1 MQIGNYNDLNL
12 KMTRGDTFAFGFMVE
27 GLESQALATA
37 YLTVKRNYDD
47 ATPLVQKTLAN
58 GITTDDNITYKVRI
72 APADTASLEV
82 GKYYYDLQIGV
93 NGDIYTILKGI
104 LDLEKDVTN

>member
-1 MQIGNYNDLNL
+1 MQIGNFNDLNL

-27 GLESQALATA
+27 GLDNEPLDTA
-37 YLTVKRNYDD
+37 YFTVKSNYDD
-47 ATPLVQKTLAN
+47 ATPLVQKSLTD
-58 GITTDDNITYKVRI
+58 GITTDDNETYKVRI
-72 APADTASLEV
+72 APADTEGLEV
-82 GKYYYDLQIGV
+82 GRYYYDLQIGV